1 MLTCT
6 APSVVRGKCC
16 MVTVN
21 LLYERRD
28 NISFFFVR
36 YNKQNMT
43 KVLFIFLDGIGLGP
57 DNPETNPL
65 ARVEMPFLQSLL
77 DGRKL
82 IASTAPFESERISLL
97 ALDARLGVDG
107 LPQSATGQAVLMTGI
122 NIPAELGY
130 HSGPKPNPQ
139 VASYLKNGN
148 TLFSWLRAKDKK
160 AALLNA
166 YPPRYFSGIESGK
179 RLYSSI
185 PLAVTSAG
193 YSLFTQEDFFAGQAL
208 SADFTG
214 HGWRSMLE
222 IAEAPTTSAQ
232 EAGEKLAGLA
242 QAYDFSM
249 FEYWAS
255 DYTGHKQNMQ
265 WAIEQME
272 VFDGVL
278 EGLVNAWDIDEDLI
292 LVTSDHG
299 NMEDLSTRRHTDAKV
314 PGLIIGKKHK
324 TFADGLRDLTGIAP
338 KIRQHILG

>member
-1 MLTCT
+1 M
-6 APSVVRGKCC
+6 
-16 MVTVN
+16 
-21 LLYERRD
+21 
-28 NISFFFVR
+28 
-36 YNKQNMT
+36 
-43 KVLFIFLDGIGLGP
+43 DGIGLGP

-65 ARVEMPFLQSLL
+65 ARVEMPYLHSLL
-77 DGRKL
+77 YGYKL
-82 IASTAPFESERISLL
+82 IAPTAPFESDLVSLL
-97 ALDARLGVDG
+97 ALDAGLGVNG

-130 HSGPKPNPQ
+130 HYGPKPNPQ
-139 VASYLKNGN
+139 VAGYLKNGN
-148 TLFSWLRAKDKK
+148 TLFSWLHANGKK

-222 IAEAPTTSAQ
+222 IAEAPTTSAR
-232 EAGEKLAGLA
+232 EAGKKLAGLA

-255 DYTGHKQNMQ
+255 DYAGHKQNMD
-265 WAIEQME
+265 WAIEQLE
-272 VFDGVL
+272 IFDEVL
-278 EGLVNAWDIDEDLI
+278 EGLVNAWDMDEDLI

-314 PGLIIGKKHK
+314 PGLVIGKKHK
-324 TFADGLRDLTGIAP
+324 SFAEGLTDLTGIAP
-338 KIRQHILG
+338 RIRKQILG

>member
-1 MLTCT
+1 
-6 APSVVRGKCC
+6 
-16 MVTVN
+16 
-21 LLYERRD
+21 
-28 NISFFFVR
+28 
-36 YNKQNMT
+36 MT

-65 ARVEMPFLQSLL
+65 ARVEMPYLQSLL
-77 DGRKL
+77 GGGKL
-82 IASTAPFESERISLL
+82 LASAAPFESELVSLL
-97 ALDARLGVDG
+97 ALDAGLGVDG
-107 LPQSATGQAVLMTGI
+107 LAQSATGQAVLMTGI

-130 HSGPKPNPQ
+130 HYGPKPNPQ
-139 VASYLKNGN
+139 VAGYLKNGN
-148 TLFSWLRAKDKK
+148 TLFSWLHAADKG

-193 YSLFTQEDFFAGQAL
+193 YSLFNQEDYFAGQAL

-222 IAEAPTTSAQ
+222 IAEAPLRSPH
-232 EAGEKLAGLA
+232 EAGKKLAELA

-255 DYTGHKQNMQ
+255 DYAGHKQNMQ

-272 VFDGVL
+272 IFDGVL
-278 EGLVNAWDIDEDLI
+278 EGLVKAWDMGEDLI
-292 LVTSDHG
+292 LITSDHG

-314 PGLIIGKKHK
+314 PGLIIGEKHK
-324 TFADGLRDLTGIAP
+324 TFAEGLRDLTGIAP
-338 KIRQHILG
+338 RIRQHVLG